1 MPRSSEFHIAPG
13 HTSGQI
19 KSPTLSGQVGDP
31 SSYASTSFS
40 RGAMSTPLA
49 GFYDE
54 ECDDEYFDCA
64 SDEEEEMNES
74 LLREFVRQ
82 ILLSEGGSL
91 ELNPSSHPTM
101 HPGPQPPSASEVEED
116 EDIIDED
123 ELEEEDEVEEI
134 NAIGMGGGSG
144 VSRGTIRGVTLP
156 LGKSPPSFGRKRRT
170 PAEAAGSGFG
180 GAKPA
185 KPVVPGKR
193 NKGKKRKSRK

>member
-1 MPRSSEFHIAPG
+1 M
-13 HTSGQI
+13 
-19 KSPTLSGQVGDP
+19 LS
-31 SSYASTSFS
+31 
-40 RGAMSTPLA
+40 

-54 ECDDEYFDCA
+54 ECDDELFDCY
-64 SDEEEEMNES
+64 DEEEEEVKES
-74 LLREFVRQ
+74 LIREFVRC
-82 ILLSEGGSL
+82 ILLEGVTL
-91 ELNPSSHPTM
+91 TM
-101 HPGPQPPSASEVEED
+101 EPPHTPPAYPGPTKKAEADED

-123 ELEEEDEVEEI
+123 ELEEEEEVEEN
-134 NAIGMGGGSG
+134 NAIGMGGGSS

-185 KPVVPGKR
+185 KPVVPGRR